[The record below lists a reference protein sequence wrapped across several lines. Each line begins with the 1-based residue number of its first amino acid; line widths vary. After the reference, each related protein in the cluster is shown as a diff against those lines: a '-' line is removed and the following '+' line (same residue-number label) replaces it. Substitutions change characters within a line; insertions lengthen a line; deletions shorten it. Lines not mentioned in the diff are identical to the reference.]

1 MALAQDPVLS
11 AKVLRLANS
20 AFFGGQRSMASIDA
34 AVALIGLQALNRLI
48 VACGV
53 AAPFKEIPGIDL
65 KVFWRDALVAG
76 IAANKLAP
84 RLSADAEEAY
94 TCGLLHGTGHLILC
108 QTYPDIANAMFSG
121 FEVVRG
127 VELATIE
134 AGAFGI
140 DHPAVGALWVESL
153 GFPQPVADTI
163 RCVAEPVA
171 DSEAPLLLTL
181 RSASALAAS
190 VAQKDAGR
198 GRAGR
203 VAARRPGA
211 LQRRRPARRRLRQ
224 ALRGAAGDRADV
236 LSGSRHAV
244 RLAAV
249 CKRGYDGSMSDM
261 LALSAHLPEVEF
273 AAGDVVVHEG
283 GSAGSLW
290 VLVSG
295 ALQGDQGPGRWST
308 PSPGPA
314 RWSARSRSCSTAS
327 TAPRCERPS
336 ERPAPRRRR
345 PRAAGAATRRSPGWS
360 PSAWPSG

>member
-1 MALAQDPVLS
+1 MKTTEDRSATYVPAFTLTPTLQQAPRSEAVGDVVKRPNFINDIAAGKVELPTIPRVVQRLIAALQNPDVDTRKISEALAQDPVLS

-34 AVALIGLQALNRLI
+34 AVAMIGTQALNRLI

-84 RLSADAEEAY
+84 RLSANAEEAY

-108 QTYPDIANAMFSG
+108 QTYPDIANAMFTG
-121 FEVVRG
+121 FDVVRG

-190 VAQKDAGR
+190 VAQKDPAEAALAALPPAAQARFSAG
-198 GRAGR
+198 GQPD
-203 VAARRPGA
+203 AAFVKLYEA
-211 LQRRRPARRRLRQ
+211 LQETEPT
-224 ALRGAAGDRADV
+224 
-236 LSGSRHAV
+236 
-244 RLAAV
+244 
-249 CKRGYDGSMSDM
+249 
-261 LALSAHLPEVEF
+261 F
-273 AAGDVVVHEG
+273 
-283 GSAGSLW
+283 
-290 VLVSG
+290 
-295 ALQGDQGPGRWST
+295 
-308 PSPGPA
+308 
-314 RWSARSRSCSTAS
+314 
-327 TAPRCERPS
+327 
-336 ERPAPRRRR
+336 
-345 PRAAGAATRRSPGWS
+345 
-360 PSAWPSG
+360 

>member
-1 MALAQDPVLS
+1 MLS

-53 AAPFKEIPGIDL
+53 AAPFKDIPGIDL

-108 QTYPDIANAMFSG
+108 QTYPDIANAMFTG

-127 VELATIE
+127 AELATIE

-163 RCVAEPVA
+163 RCVAEPAA

-190 VAQKDAGR
+190 VAQKDAAEAALAALPPAAQARFSG
-198 GRAGR
+198 AGGQPD
-203 VAARRPGA
+203 AAFLKLYEA
-211 LQRRRPARRRLRQ
+211 LQETEPT
-224 ALRGAAGDRADV
+224 
-236 LSGSRHAV
+236 
-244 RLAAV
+244 
-249 CKRGYDGSMSDM
+249 
-261 LALSAHLPEVEF
+261 F
-273 AAGDVVVHEG
+273 
-283 GSAGSLW
+283 
-290 VLVSG
+290 
-295 ALQGDQGPGRWST
+295 
-308 PSPGPA
+308 
-314 RWSARSRSCSTAS
+314 
-327 TAPRCERPS
+327 
-336 ERPAPRRRR
+336 
-345 PRAAGAATRRSPGWS
+345 
-360 PSAWPSG
+360 